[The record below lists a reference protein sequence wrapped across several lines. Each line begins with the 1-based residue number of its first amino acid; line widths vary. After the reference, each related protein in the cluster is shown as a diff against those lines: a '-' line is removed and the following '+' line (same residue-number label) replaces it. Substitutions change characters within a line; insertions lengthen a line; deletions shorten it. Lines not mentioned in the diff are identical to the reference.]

1 MKTII
6 FGQNGAGKTAL
17 MTYFGNEA
25 IYNRERNRAMQCA
38 VRDMNANGFNLTVP
52 DYAVCTSYS
61 CTFRMRGYRPRKPI
75 IINPTRLGFQKGS
88 AIKMHFMLPCGTYL
102 VDEGQ
107 MYWSSRIQKLPNN
120 VTSMFEESRHWDI
133 DIYIATPAA
142 ILIHKDI
149 RRISAG
155 IEVLHHEVRYTRN
168 GCKTIWFVNMIEA
181 GNIDKYLDANA
192 RERRKYCKRTKIV
205 ANYDVHRLYNA
216 KGCKY
221 KFIEGHLNEDFDLTY
236 NIDNPRTKE
245 EYEQYIQELS
255 NIENEKI

>member
-6 FGQNGAGKTAL
+6 FGQNGAGKTCLTA
-17 MTYFGNEA
+17 YFGNEA
-25 IYNRERNRAMQCA
+25 IYNYARNRAMQLSIEN
-38 VRDMNANGFNLTVP
+38 MNANGFNLTVP
-52 DYAVCTSYS
+52 KYAVSS
-61 CTFRMRGYRPRKPI
+61 SFACTFRMRGYRPREPR
-75 IINPTRLGFQKGS
+75 IINPARLGFQKGS
-88 AIKMHFMLPCGTYL
+88 QYKMHFTLPYETIL
-102 VDEGQ
+102 IDEAQ
-107 MYWSSRIQKLPNN
+107 MYFSSRIQKLPNY
-120 VTSMFEESRHWDI
+120 VTSWFEETRHWDI
-133 DIYIATPAA
+133 DIYMATPAA

-168 GCKTIWFVNMIEA
+168 GCKTIWLVNMIET